1 LVEGGGGV
9 APNPLL
15 FAFFCLDYLLFV
27 MVLFSAWHWAV
38 GCWFFFSLGGSLKNQ
53 EMKVFFSNPFKD
65 LELSGFALR
74 LGCLKLGAKIGFLF
88 LVRLGLVRGAWRM
101 KMSFLS

>member
-1 LVEGGGGV
+1 
-9 APNPLL
+9 
-15 FAFFCLDYLLFV
+15 
-27 MVLFSAWHWAV
+27 
-38 GCWFFFSLGGSLKNQ
+38 
-53 EMKVFFSNPFKD
+53 
-65 LELSGFALR
+65 LSGFALR